1 MMNKSLLLQQQC
13 SLTGCLLLISPF
25 FCFIYSKSQFQQV
38 MHWVF
43 FVTKL
48 MFKYAGVKR
57 TSLFCCVFIIKVVFF
72 LNLKHPLEG
81 NFWSF
86 SNYYCTSDALSQVQP
101 RNFLLMFICVIAV
114 HHITDPIYQAL
125 ETLKS

>member
-1 MMNKSLLLQQQC
+1 
-13 SLTGCLLLISPF
+13 
-25 FCFIYSKSQFQQV
+25 
-38 MHWVF
+38 
-43 FVTKL
+43 

-57 TSLFCCVFIIKVVFF
+57 TLLSCCVFITSFFFF

-86 SNYYCTSDALSQVQP
+86 SNYSCTSDALSQVQP
-101 RNFLLMFICVIAV
+101 RNFWLMFICVIAV
-114 HHITDPIYQAL
+114 HHITDPIYQAP